1 MIERDNPRTH
11 MQTMPRVEER
21 RGTNWTFA
29 GAAVLAIVIGVGLLA
44 WLLVPG
50 LGAPNAPKN
59 AGTLSNQTVGVSVAS
74 KETEPLRTSSPNSTD
89 GDTVTRNQ
97 AISHTE
103 KPNLSP
109 LSKPQRDAI
118 QNYVSSHPQQVMPQ
132 TNFSIVVGGAVP
144 DSAKLTDMPQQVAQ
158 ALPNYASDQFF
169 VVNNQ
174 FVVVE
179 RQTRRIVAIVP
190 VSNEKGQGQ

>member
-1 MIERDNPRTH
+1 
-11 MQTMPRVEER
+11 
-21 RGTNWTFA
+21 
-29 GAAVLAIVIGVGLLA
+29 
-44 WLLVPG
+44 
-50 LGAPNAPKN
+50 
-59 AGTLSNQTVGVSVAS
+59 
-74 KETEPLRTSSPNSTD
+74 
-89 GDTVTRNQ
+89 
-97 AISHTE
+97 
-103 KPNLSP
+103 
-109 LSKPQRDAI
+109 
-118 QNYVSSHPQQVMPQ
+118 MPQ